1 MEDVGY
7 FLSVISQAK
16 FVEIEE
22 AAHMIA
28 GDRNDI
34 FAEEAIKFLKSL

>member
-1 MEDVGY
+1 LKTVSHSEY
-7 FLSVISQAK
+7 K
-16 FVEIEE
+16 EIEN

-34 FAEEAIKFLKSL
+34 FAEAAIDFLQKHSF